1 METRGTTLNLA
12 FKAPLSLMDPYP
24 LRAPDLT
31 LRSGHKD
38 IGLGELRGTKGSG
51 ASRVKTAVTAVANV
65 GT

>member
-1 METRGTTLNLA
+1 M
-12 FKAPLSLMDPYP
+12 
-24 LRAPDLT
+24 RAPDLT

-38 IGLGELRGTKGSG
+38 IGLGELRGTKGSW